1 MLDSHTPHLKVQ
13 QRSCTTGPGWCQAK
27 AVTGMEGQRP
37 NRDPYHS
44 HSFEELC
51 ALPIA
56 YREGLFDGQV
66 ILITGGG
73 GAIGTAMAT
82 LFGRLGATIVACGRT
97 PEALDALRERLSSI
111 GVAVHTKAMT
121 IRDPE
126 QVAELVDE
134 TWDRYGRL
142 DHAINNAGGQF
153 SSPAVD
159 ISPKG
164 WHAVIETNLYG
175 TWYVMQAA
183 AQRWI
188 AEAEKKEASGQ
199 APASG
204 DSAGQAR
211 RGGNIINISTIQ
223 GRASVG
229 IPHTAASRAGG
240 VALTRSLAVEWSP
253 YDIRVNSIAVGVIA
267 SEGLQT
273 YPAEAKASF
282 GHNPMRR
289 LGDVW
294 DVAQGAAYLAGPTGD
309 FVTGTHLEI
318 TGGEHVWGE
327 YWPLGKPDHFILGE
341 ESAT

>member
-1 MLDSHTPHLKVQ
+1 LEPRPDS
-13 QRSCTTGPGWCQAK
+13 GPS
-27 AVTGMEGQRP
+27 
-37 NRDPYHS
+37 DPYRS
-44 HSFEELC
+44 HSFEEL
-51 ALPIA
+51 AGLPIA
-56 YREGLFDGQV
+56 YRDGLFDGQV

-82 LFGRLGATIVACGRT
+82 LFGRLGATIVACGRSEEPLET
-97 PEALDALRERLSSI
+97 LAERLGSI
-111 GVAVHTKAMT
+111 GVPVHTEPMT
-121 IRDPE
+121 VRDPD
-126 QVAELVDE
+126 QVAGLVGRI
-134 TWDRYGRL
+134 WDRYGRL

-153 SSPAVD
+153 SSPALD

-164 WHAVIETNLYG
+164 WNAVVETNLYG

-183 AQRWI
+183 ARRWVAEQR
-188 AEAEKKEASGQ
+188 
-199 APASG
+199 P
-204 DSAGQAR
+204 
-211 RGGNIINISTIQ
+211 GNLINISTIQ

-240 VALTRSLAVEWSP
+240 VALTRSLAVEWAP
-253 YDIRVNSIAVGVIA
+253 HRIRVNSIAVGVIA
-267 SEGLQT
+267 SEGLKT
-273 YPAEAKASF
+273 YPAEARASF

-327 YWPLGKPDHFILGE
+327 YWPLGKPDYFKLGE
-341 ESAT
+341 LEPDLEPEPPSEQGA